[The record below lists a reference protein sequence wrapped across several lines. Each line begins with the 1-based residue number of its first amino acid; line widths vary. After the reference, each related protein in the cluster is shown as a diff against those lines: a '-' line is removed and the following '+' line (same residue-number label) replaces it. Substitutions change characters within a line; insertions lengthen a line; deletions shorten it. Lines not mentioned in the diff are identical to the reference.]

1 MNDDV
6 FARLVAEEVKNR
18 ISSDQLDTLMLP
30 ENWGRW
36 ERALIALTQNLD
48 QQLTDITTQENRAK
62 ETYSDSGAE
71 GLRVLAELYDNN
83 EIRRR
88 KIGRFLF
95 HVESRLNEVARRIAV
110 GGSDDDS
117 EGSVAD
123 FLRKAIERHQEL
135 INGNELIDEV
145 VIDEALWSALD
156 GYWKFP
162 STSALP

>member
-18 ISSDQLDTLMLP
+18 ISPDQLDTLMLP

-36 ERALIALTQNLD
+36 ERALIALTENLN
-48 QQLTDITTQENRAK
+48 QQLIDITQQESRAK
-62 ETYSDSGAE
+62 ETYGDSGAE
-71 GLRVLAELYDNN
+71 GLRILAELYDNN

-95 HVESRLNEVARRIAV
+95 HVESRLNEVARRIAI
-110 GGSDDDS
+110 GSSDDSSEDS
-117 EGSVAD
+117 TAD

-135 INGNELIDEV
+135 INGNELIDEEL
-145 VIDEALWSALD
+145 IDEALWSALD

-162 STSALP
+162 TTSSAS